1 MKSKAAYCVLRA
13 ACWTLFGTSVFLG
26 PAKLPAQTPQVITF
40 RDAIRIA
47 LDRNTSLKIAR
58 NASLLDEVTLRQE
71 RAQRVPDFR
80 FNTSTAQTYGRT
92 FNQSEGRVENRST
105 QTVNSGVQSSM
116 VLYDPS
122 ISPSVRAARL
132 GVDAGELDVERTR
145 QTVVFTVATNF
156 LGLIQNREQL
166 RVRQQSL
173 AAEQALEAQINE
185 YVNAGVRPIADLYQQ
200 QAVVASA
207 RLAVVDADRAS
218 QLAEVDLMQTLQL
231 DPSGR
236 YEFVAPEFD
245 EAASAQQ
252 YEFDSLLVRAIAQRV
267 DLDAEEIRLEA
278 AEEAL
283 RAARAGRKPTVSL
296 TAGYNTAYSS
306 ATELNFFDQL
316 DQRRGGSVGLG
327 LSLPI
332 LDRSGT
338 AIATQRA
345 RVAADNAR
353 IAVADRRQEVA
364 LQVRRAQ
371 LDFQSA
377 QEQLRAAEAQQRAA
391 ELALQTVQ
399 ERYEV
404 GAATLVE
411 LTQARAIGVQA
422 ASAIVSARYNLLFQR
437 TLMDYYIGVLNPET
451 VR

>member
-1 MKSKAAYCVLRA
+1 MTNNA
-13 ACWTLFGTSVFLG
+13 ACRALRTARWIIAVALLFLARTE
-26 PAKLPAQTPQVITF
+26 AQAQAAQVITF

-47 LDRNTSLKIAR
+47 LDRNTALKIAR
-58 NASLLDEVTLRQE
+58 NSSELDEVALRQE
-71 RAQRVPDFR
+71 RVQRVPDFR

-122 ISPSVRAARL
+122 ISPSIRAARL
-132 GVDAGELDVERTR
+132 GVNAGELDVERTR

-173 AAEQALEAQINE
+173 AAEQALEGQIKE
-185 YVNAGVRPIADLYQQ
+185 YVDAGVRPIADLYQQ

-207 RLAVVDADRAS
+207 RLAVVDASRAA
-218 QLAEVDLMQTLQL
+218 QLAELDLMQTLQL

-245 EAASAQQ
+245 EPASAQQ

-278 AEEAL
+278 AEQSL
-283 RAARAGRKPTVSL
+283 RAARAGRRPTLSL

-327 LSLPI
+327 VSLPI

-345 RVAADNAR
+345 RITADNAR
-353 IAVADRRQEVA
+353 LAVENRRQEVA

-411 LTQARAIGVQA
+411 LTQARAVGVQA

-437 TLMDYYIGVLNPET
+437 TLMDYYLGVLNPET

>member
-1 MKSKAAYCVLRA
+1 MKKSAACCALRA
-13 ACWTLFGTSVFLG
+13 ARSILSCVPILLAA
-26 PAKLPAQTPQVITF
+26 PLPAQQVQSITF

-58 NASLLDEVTLRQE
+58 NSSELDEVALRQE

-80 FNTSTAQTYGRT
+80 YNASTAQTYGRS
-92 FNQSEGRVENRST
+92 FNQNEGRVENRST
-105 QTVNSGVQSSM
+105 RTVNTGVQSSM
-116 VLYDPS
+116 VLYDAS
-122 ISPSVRAARL
+122 ISPSIRAARL
-132 GVDAGELDVERTR
+132 GADAGDLDVERTR
-145 QTVVFTVATNF
+145 QTVVFTVATNY

-173 AAEQALEAQINE
+173 TAEQALEAQINV
-185 YVNAGVRPIADLYQQ
+185 YVEEGQRPIADLYQQ

-207 RLAVVDADRAS
+207 RLAVVDADRAA

-231 DPSGR
+231 DPRGT
-236 YEFVAPEFD
+236 YEFVAPEF
-245 EAASAQQ
+245 ESAASTQQ
-252 YEFDSLLVRAIAQRV
+252 YQFDSLLVRAIAQRV
-267 DLDAEEIRLEA
+267 DLGAEEIRLEA
-278 AEEAL
+278 AEQAL
-283 RAARAGRKPTVSL
+283 RAARLGRRPALSL

-306 ATELNFFDQL
+306 ATDLDFFDQL
-316 DQRRGGSVGLG
+316 DQRRGGSLGLG

-345 RVAADNAR
+345 RIAADNAR

-377 QEQLRAAEAQQRAA
+377 REQLRAAEAQQRAA

-399 ERYEV
+399 ERYQV

-411 LTQARAIGVQA
+411 LTQARSVGVQA

-437 TLMDYYIGVLNPET
+437 TLMDYYVGVLNPET

>member
-1 MKSKAAYCVLRA
+1 MTNNVASRALRA
-13 ACWTLFGTSVFLG
+13 ACWTVLG
-26 PAKLPAQTPQVITF
+26 VSITAAAPELRAQQAQVITF

-47 LDRNTSLKIAR
+47 LDRNTSLRIAR
-58 NASLLDEVTLRQE
+58 NSSELDEVTLRQE

-80 FNTSTAQTYGRT
+80 LNTSTAQTYGRT

-105 QTVNSGVQSSM
+105 QTVNTGVQSSM
-116 VLYDPS
+116 VLYDGS
-122 ISPSVRAARL
+122 ISPSIRAARL
-132 GVDAGELDVERTR
+132 GADAGDLDVERTR

-166 RVRQQSL
+166 RVRQESF

-185 YVNAGVRPIADLYQQ
+185 YVEAGVRPIADLYQQ

-207 RLAVVDADRAS
+207 RLAVVDASRAA

-252 YEFDSLLVRAIAQRV
+252 YQFDSLLVRAIAQRV

-278 AEEAL
+278 AEQQL
-283 RAARAGRKPTVSL
+283 RAARAGRRPALSL

-332 LDRSGT
+332 LDRAGT
-338 AIATQRA
+338 SIATQRA
-345 RVAADNAR
+345 RIAADNAR
-353 IAVADRRQEVA
+353 IAVEDRRQEVA

-399 ERYEV
+399 ERYQV

-411 LTQARAIGVQA
+411 LTQARAVGVQA

>member
-1 MKSKAAYCVLRA
+1 MKNRNAGRALRA
-13 ACWTLFGTSVFLG
+13 ACRVMAAAALTAAAPALG
-26 PAKLPAQTPQVITF
+26 AQQTQVITF

-47 LDRNTSLKIAR
+47 LERNTSLRIAR
-58 NASLLDEVTLRQE
+58 NSSELDEVTLRQE

-105 QTVNSGVQSSM
+105 QTVNTGVQSSM
-116 VLYDPS
+116 VLYDAS
-122 ISPSVRAARL
+122 ISPSIRAARL
-132 GVDAGELDVERTR
+132 GAEAGDLDVERTR

-185 YVNAGVRPIADLYQQ
+185 YVEAGVRPIADLYQQ

-207 RLAVVDADRAS
+207 RLAVVDADRAA

-231 DPSGR
+231 DPGGR
-236 YEFVAPEFD
+236 YEFRAPEFD

-252 YEFDSLLVRAIAQRV
+252 YQFDSLLVRAIAQRV

-278 AEEAL
+278 AEQQL
-283 RAARAGRKPTVSL
+283 RAARAGRRPALSL

-332 LDRSGT
+332 LDRAGT

-345 RVAADNAR
+345 RIAADNAR
-353 IAVADRRQEVA
+353 IAVEDRRQEVA

-399 ERYEV
+399 ERYQV

>member
-1 MKSKAAYCVLRA
+1 MKNNAACCALRA
-13 ACWTLFGTSVFLG
+13 ARWMMVC
-26 PAKLPAQTPQVITF
+26 ALPAIAGPLSAQQPQVITF

-47 LDRNTSLKIAR
+47 LERNSSLKLAR
-58 NASLLDEVTLRQE
+58 NASELDEAALRQE
-71 RAQRVPDFR
+71 RAQRAPDFR
-80 FNTSTAQTYGRT
+80 YNASTAQTYGRT

-105 QTVNSGVQSSM
+105 QTVNTGVQSSF
-116 VLYDPS
+116 VLYDAS
-122 ISPSVRAARL
+122 ISPSIRAARL
-132 GVDAGELDVERTR
+132 GAEAGDLDVERTR

-173 AAEQALEAQINE
+173 AAEQALEAQINV
-185 YVNAGVRPIADLYQQ
+185 YVEEGQRAIADLYQQ

-207 RLAVVDADRAS
+207 RLAVVDADRAA
-218 QLAEVDLMQTLQL
+218 QLAEVDLMQTLKL
-231 DPSGR
+231 DPRGQ

-252 YEFDSLLVRAIAQRV
+252 YQFDSLLVRAIAQRV
-267 DLDAEEIRLEA
+267 DLDAEEMRLEA
-278 AEEAL
+278 AEQSL
-283 RAARAGRKPTVSL
+283 RAARAGRRPALSL
-296 TAGYNTAYSS
+296 NAGYNTAYSS
-306 ATELNFFDQL
+306 ATDLNFFDQL

-338 AIATQRA
+338 SIATQRA
-345 RVAADNAR
+345 RIAADNAR
-353 IAVADRRQEVA
+353 IAVEDRQQEVA

-399 ERYEV
+399 ERYQV

-411 LTQARAIGVQA
+411 LTQARAVSVQA

>member
-1 MKSKAAYCVLRA
+1 MKNNAASRVVRA
-13 ACWTLFGTSVFLG
+13 ACWMMMGGSMVWG
-26 PAKLPAQTPQVITF
+26 AAELPAQTAQVINF

-47 LDRNTSLKIAR
+47 LDRNTSLRIAR
-58 NASLLDEVTLRQE
+58 NSSELDEVTVRQE

-105 QTVNSGVQSSM
+105 QTVNTGVQSSM
-116 VLYDPS
+116 MLYDASRPPS
-122 ISPSVRAARL
+122 IRAARL
-132 GVDAGELDVERTR
+132 GADAGDLDVERTR

-166 RVRQQSL
+166 RVRQESFS
-173 AAEQALEAQINE
+173 AEQALEAQINE
-185 YVNAGVRPIADLYQQ
+185 YVEAGVRPIADLYQQ
-200 QAVVASA
+200 QAVVASG
-207 RLAVVDADRAS
+207 RLAVVDASRAA

-245 EAASAQQ
+245 EAASDQQ
-252 YEFDSLLVRAIAQRV
+252 YQFDSLLVRAMAQRV

-278 AEEAL
+278 AEQQL
-283 RAARAGRKPTVSL
+283 RAARAGRRPALSL

-316 DQRRGGSVGLG
+316 DQRRGGSLGLG

-332 LDRSGT
+332 LDRAGT
-338 AIATQRA
+338 SIATQRA
-345 RVAADNAR
+345 RIAADNAR
-353 IAVADRRQEVA
+353 IAVEDRRQEVA

-399 ERYEV
+399 ERYQV

>member
-1 MKSKAAYCVLRA
+1 MKNKAAY
-13 ACWTLFGTSVFLG
+13 WTLLCASMLLG
-26 PAKLPAQTPQVITF
+26 SSALQAQTAQVITF

-47 LDRNTSLKIAR
+47 LERNTSLKLAR
-58 NASLLDEVTLRQE
+58 NSSELDEVTLRQE
-71 RAQRVPDFR
+71 RNQRVPDFR

-105 QTVNSGVQSSM
+105 QTMNTGVASSM
-116 VLYDPS
+116 VLYDGSITPS
-122 ISPSVRAARL
+122 IRAARL
-132 GVDAGELDVERTR
+132 GMDAGELDVERTR

-166 RVRQQSL
+166 RVREQSL
-173 AAEQALEAQINE
+173 AAEQALEAQISE
-185 YVNAGVRPIADLYQQ
+185 YVDAGVRPIADLYQQ

-207 RLAVVDADRAS
+207 RLAAVDADRAA

-231 DPSGR
+231 DPR
-236 YEFVAPEFD
+236 RTYEFVAPEFD
-245 EAASAQQ
+245 SAASTQQ
-252 YEFDSLLVRAIAQRV
+252 YQFDSLLVRAIAQRV

-278 AEEAL
+278 AEQQL
-283 RAARAGRKPTVSL
+283 RAARSGRMPTLSL
-296 TAGYNTAYSS
+296 NAGYNTAYSS
-306 ATELNFFDQL
+306 ATDLNFFDQL

-327 LSLPI
+327 VSLPI
-332 LDRSGT
+332 LDRAGT
-338 AIATQRA
+338 RNATQRA
-345 RVAADNAR
+345 RIAADNAR
-353 IAVADRRQEVA
+353 IAVEDRRQEVA

-399 ERYEV
+399 ERYQV

-411 LTQARAIGVQA
+411 LTQARAVGVQA

>member
-1 MKSKAAYCVLRA
+1 MKNKAASCALRA
-13 ACWTLFGTSVFLG
+13 ACWTALVASSIVASSRLQ
-26 PAKLPAQTPQVITF
+26 AQAAQVITF

-47 LDRNTSLKIAR
+47 LERNSSLKLAR
-58 NASLLDEVTLRQE
+58 NASELGEAALRQE
-71 RAQRVPDFR
+71 RAQRAPDLR
-80 FNTSTAQTYGRT
+80 YNASTAQTYGRT

-105 QTVNSGVQSSM
+105 QTVNTGVQSSF
-116 VLYDPS
+116 VLYDAS
-122 ISPSVRAARL
+122 ISPSIRAARL
-132 GVDAGELDVERTR
+132 GAEAGDLDVERTR

-173 AAEQALEAQINE
+173 AAEQALEAQINV
-185 YVNAGVRPIADLYQQ
+185 YVEEGQRPIADLYQQ

-207 RLAVVDADRAS
+207 RLAVVDADRAA
-218 QLAEVDLMQTLQL
+218 QLAEVDLMQTLKL
-231 DPSGR
+231 DPRGR

-252 YEFDSLLVRAIAQRV
+252 YQFDSLLVRAIAQRV
-267 DLDAEEIRLEA
+267 DLDAEEMRLEA
-278 AEEAL
+278 AEQAL
-283 RAARAGRKPTVSL
+283 RAARAGRRPALSL

-306 ATELNFFDQL
+306 ATDLTFFDQL

-338 AIATQRA
+338 SIATQRA
-345 RVAADNAR
+345 RIAADNAR
-353 IAVADRRQEVA
+353 IAVEDRQQQVA

-377 QEQLRAAEAQQRAA
+377 REQLRAAEAQQRAA

-399 ERYEV
+399 ERYQV

-411 LTQARAIGVQA
+411 LTQARAVSVQA